1 MDATK
6 LLEKDHRE
14 VEALFKKFEGA
25 GDNATKT
32 KQDIADTII
41 EELTIHA
48 EIEEEIFYP
57 AVKSEVDEAVDVV
70 LEAVEEH
77 HVAET
82 LMEEIKRLTSEDEQF
97 DAKVTVLIENVR
109 HHKDEEE
116 QEMFP
121 KVRKAF
127 SKEELESLGQRME
140 AAKEQKQQTYAKSA

>member
-6 LLEKDHRE
+6 LLEQDHKE
-14 VEALFKKFEGA
+14 VEGLFKKFEKA
-25 GDNATKT
+25 GDRAYKT
-32 KQDIADTII
+32 KQELADKII

-57 AVKSEVDEAVDVV
+57 AVKREAEQAEDVV

-77 HVAET
+77 HVAEA
-82 LMEEIKRLTSEDEQF
+82 LMEEIKGLTSEDENF
-97 DAKVTVLIENVR
+97 DAKVTVLIESVR

-116 QEMFP
+116 REMFP

-127 SKEELESLGQRME
+127 SSDELEQLGQQLE
-140 AAKEQKQQTYAKSA
+140 QAKRQKQQRYAA